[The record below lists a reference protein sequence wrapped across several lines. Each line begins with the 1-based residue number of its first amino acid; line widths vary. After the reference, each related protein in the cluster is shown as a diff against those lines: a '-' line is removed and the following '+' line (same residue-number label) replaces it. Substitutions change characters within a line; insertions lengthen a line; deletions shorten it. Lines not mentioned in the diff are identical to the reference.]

1 MAIKVLAENWAH
13 DVNVRER
20 FAEEARVL
28 WRLDSDRAIRVHLVD
43 ELDDGRPYFV
53 MDYADRGSLGD
64 RMAERARRRARSTR
78 WMKRSRTVDRDRR
91 RGSRWSTGSASCT
104 AT

>member
-1 MAIKVLAENWAH
+1 M
-13 DVNVRER
+13 
-20 FAEEARVL
+20 L

-64 RMAERARRRARSTR
+64 RMAERAEHGLA
-78 WMKRSRTVDRDRR
+78 VL
-91 RGSRWSTGSASCT
+91 GG
-104 AT
+104 